1 MKKTVRILALI
12 LLILSMAFLVSCVEN
27 QPEERTLI
35 LDRSSLKL
43 AVGDTYLIGAKLIPQ
58 PDDGVMPALTW
69 KSSNNSVATCED
81 GKIVAVGIGK
91 TNITARIEN
100 GPYAVCN
107 VEVIEKADSLYVLEG
122 EELSI
127 DTVANDSHFQS
138 LTYVSSNP
146 EVATVESGNG
156 KIKIRALTTGKTTVI
171 LNSGQ
176 TAFAYRTVTVLSADT
191 LGVSIEYDELP
202 VRVTYQNGVYT
213 AETEIFD
220 LVIEKDASREF
231 LDAGKV
237 RLTVSFKFKKVADS
251 AGADSNNRAMFLFEV
266 YCNSLNKNVVEEII
280 MTDYCKIGD
289 EPKEFV
295 CILDALLDT
304 GDGQRSFIFKFS
316 GITED

>member
-12 LLILSMAFLVSCVEN
+12 LLILSMAFLVSCVEER
-27 QPEERTLI
+27 PEERTLI

-43 AVGDTYLIGAKLIPQ
+43 AVGDTYLVGAKLIPM
-58 PDDGVMPALTW
+58 PEDNVMPALTW
-69 KSSNNSVATCED
+69 QSSNNSVATCEG
-81 GKIVAVGIGK
+81 GKIVAVGVGK

-107 VEVIEKADSLYVLEG
+107 VEVVEKAESLYVLEG
-122 EELSI
+122 CQLSI
-127 DTVANDSHFQS
+127 DTVANDSHFS
-138 LTYVSSNP
+138 SFEYVSSNND
-146 EVATVESGNG
+146 VATVESGDGVITVN
-156 KIKIRALTTGKTTVI
+156 ALAPGKTTVM

-176 TAFAYRTVTVLSADT
+176 TAFVYRTVTVLSSET
-191 LGVSIEYDELP
+191 LGVSVEYSELP
-202 VRVTYQNGVYT
+202 TRVSYQNGVYT

-237 RLTVSFKFKKVADS
+237 RLTVSFKFKKTADS
-251 AGADSNNRAMFLFEV
+251 DGADSHNRAMLLFEV